1 MCMPFLNGL
10 PASKFKKASCLHE
23 STVGPPDIKKFGSK
37 IKIQKASIPTN
48 KQGWKSYHG
57 TILLWEI
64 YKDIHRRG
72 C

>member
-1 MCMPFLNGL
+1 MNGL
-10 PASKFKKASCLHE
+10 LASKFKNGILSAE
-23 STVGPPDIKKFGSK
+23 SNVDAPDIKKFGSK

-48 KQGWKSYHG
+48 KKGWKSYHG

-64 YKDIHRRG
+64 YKDILRRG

>member
-1 MCMPFLNGL
+1 MNGL
-10 PASKFKKASCLHE
+10 LASKFKNGILSAE
-23 STVGPPDIKKFGSK
+23 STGDAPDIKKFGSK

-48 KQGWKSYHG
+48 KKGWKSYHG

-64 YKDIHRRG
+64 YKDILRRG